1 LTIQLIERGADPISA
16 IPATGPL
23 IGKLSATLVTEHL
36 VLGGVHGFSLF
47 KAALKSMQ
55 LFQSIG

>member
-1 LTIQLIERGADPISA
+1 LTIQLIECGTDPISA

-47 KAALKSMQ
+47 
-55 LFQSIG
+55 